1 MKKTPIIYCMQKITA
16 ISKYSNLSLLSC
28 LISYFKKSTD
38 SGVGALKVFMCG
50 FFFKYNFFVTLG
62 KEDTPIIL
70 TCEASQLNIK
80 TLTKLQVQTER

>member
-1 MKKTPIIYCMQKITA
+1 
-16 ISKYSNLSLLSC
+16 
-28 LISYFKKSTD
+28 
-38 SGVGALKVFMCG
+38 VGALKVFMCG